1 MSFFIG
7 IFLFLLLKLT
17 IYEWNSYPRGLD
29 YIYIHSG
36 NPIRTILELKIM
48 RYSFS
53 ASPLTGVKNII
64 LPPKVVIDTTKGVV
78 IVSEPN
84 LIGGKE
90 VSLNIS
96 STTISIDNGLLFS
109 DVIVESAGGKKYVLE
124 GFSRIDAERLL
135 STYSQAQGDMS
146 NKKNVIDTSWSI
158 RAAREENRLLQ
169 RKMRKSD
176 EMLSIEERQI
186 KSIKARMDELE
197 QLEMELAKKR
207 KELAELHKKK

>member
-1 MSFFIG
+1 
-7 IFLFLLLKLT
+7 
-17 IYEWNSYPRGLD
+17 
-29 YIYIHSG
+29 
-36 NPIRTILELKIM
+36 M

-124 GFSRIDAERLL
+124 GFSRFDAERLL
-135 STYSQAQGDMS
+135 STYSRAQGDRS
-146 NKKNVIDTSWSI
+146 NKQNVIDTSCSI
-158 RAAREENRLLQ
+158 RAAREENRLMQ
-169 RKMRKSD
+169 RKIPTPLMVTSPVVLFTSATAV
-176 EMLSIEERQI
+176 LSEV
-186 KSIKARMDELE
+186 
-197 QLEMELAKKR
+197 
-207 KELAELHKKK
+207 

>member
-1 MSFFIG
+1 
-7 IFLFLLLKLT
+7 
-17 IYEWNSYPRGLD
+17 
-29 YIYIHSG
+29 
-36 NPIRTILELKIM
+36 M

-53 ASPLTGVKNII
+53 ASPLTSVKNII

-78 IVSEPN
+78 IISEPN

-90 VSLNIS
+90 VSLKIS

-124 GFSRIDAERLL
+124 GFNRFDAERLL
-135 STYSQAQGDMS
+135 STYSRAQGDRS
-146 NKKNVIDTSWSI
+146 NKQNVIDTSSSI
-158 RAAREENRLLQ
+158 RAAREENRLMQ
-169 RKMRKSD
+169 RKMRQSD

-186 KSIKARMDELE
+186 KKIKARMDELE
-197 QLEMELAKKR
+197 QLEMELALKR